1 MSTWWKF
8 YKQRLWTVG
17 KFLDENINTFPWSFW
32 CSVLLSLSLVNL
44 GVIMEKSLRWLRVSI
59 VKTQSPYLSSNKG
72 RKSFWHWRLDKSLLM
87 APTVRASSLPTSTD
101 RCQDNFLDWYKT
113 LWTICPFVRRT
124 SQDFWVVDCLP
135 LEAPKRG
142 NAYAGIYFYFFLP
155 FSASIR
161 LCQEIVKK
169 KERKDF
175 TGNYFFRLLSCLSFL
190 FFRAC
195 SSSLSSWETW
205 RVPQITKGAR
215 DFFSSW
221 MLF

>member
-113 LWTICPFVRRT
+113 LWTICPFVRRHVT
-124 SQDFWVVDCLP
+124 
-135 LEAPKRG
+135 
-142 NAYAGIYFYFFLP
+142 
-155 FSASIR
+155 
-161 LCQEIVKK
+161 
-169 KERKDF
+169 
-175 TGNYFFRLLSCLSFL
+175 RLLSSQLFTTGNPQKRKCIRGNLFIIFFFL
-190 FFRAC
+190 FLLQSGFAK
-195 SSSLSSWETW
+195 W
-205 RVPQITKGAR
+205 
-215 DFFSSW
+215 
-221 MLF
+221 